1 MKNNLFSLGILAL
14 SPQMVMVYEKGKTNI
29 VFLLADDLRY
39 DAVGYMNKT
48 TIQPPHIDC
57 LANDGTVFTNMYAT
71 SAISCC
77 SRASIF
83 TGMYNRRNGITDF
96 SGTLEGEALR
106 KTYHRFGQW
115 NYLYL

>member
-1 MKNNLFSLGILAL
+1 MKYNLFSLGILAL
-14 SPQMVMVYEKGKTNI
+14 SSQMVMAYEKGKMNI

-48 TIQPPHIDC
+48 TIQTPHIDC

-77 SRASIF
+77 SRASLLVCIIAVTELRTF
-83 TGMYNRRNGITDF
+83 RVLY
-96 SGTLEGEALR
+96 GER
-106 KTYHRFGQW
+106 H
-115 NYLYL
+115 

>member
-1 MKNNLFSLGILAL
+1 MKYNLFSLGILAL
-14 SPQMVMVYEKGKTNI
+14 SSQMVMAYEKGKMNI

-48 TIQPPHIDC
+48 TIQTPHIDC
-57 LANDGTVFTNMYAT
+57 LANDGTFFTNMYAT

-96 SGTLEGEALR
+96 SGTLRGEAL
-106 KTYHRFGQW
+106 KTHIQC
-115 NYLYL
+115 